1 MMTFREYDVIAL
13 TEEIS
18 GKHQDTDEPIVL
30 QRGAV
35 GTILMDFKGTAYLID
50 FVDAQ
55 GVTYA
60 METVPGGKLMQLV
73 HEPIL
78 ACA

>member
-1 MMTFREYDVIAL
+1 MKFNAYDVVAL
-13 TEEIS
+13 TKECQ
-18 GKHQDTDEPIVL
+18 GRHQDTNEPIVL

-35 GTILMDFKGTAYLID
+35 GTILMDFEGEAYLID

-60 METVPGGKLMQLV
+60 METVTGDKLMLLA
-73 HEPIL
+73 HEPL
-78 ACA
+78 LVMA

>member
-1 MMTFREYDVIAL
+1 MMKFNEYDVVAL
-13 TEEIS
+13 TEAVPGLRMET
-18 GKHQDTDEPIVL
+18 HEPIVL

-35 GTILMDFKGTAYLID
+35 GTILMDFEGEAYLID

-60 METVPGGKLMQLV
+60 METVTGDKLMLLA
-73 HEPIL
+73 HEPL
-78 ACA
+78 LVMA